1 MTSNTYNNSMNL
13 VAIVDSVG
21 RVILGR
27 DDQDKSNKQ
36 LLSLKNPA
44 VVNIQVNQ
52 ESGQIS
58 VQLIPFI
65 FREFVKES
73 TREQGV
79 SWQFQRSS
87 ITTSDDLELEPSIID
102 QYARIF
108 EGAPAP
114 EEVSAEPVELFD
126 DAETI
131 TESEAET
138 K

>member
-1 MTSNTYNNSMNL
+1 MNL

-27 DDQDKSNKQ
+27 SNEGKSTKSV
-36 LLSLKNPA
+36 LSLQNPA

-73 TREQGV
+73 TREKGV
-79 SWQFQRSS
+79 SWQFQRAS
-87 ITTSDDLELEPSIID
+87 ITTSDDLELEPPIIE

-108 EGAPAP
+108 EQAPAP
-114 EEVSAEPVELFD
+114 PVESSDPVELFD
-126 DAETI
+126 
-131 TESEAET
+131 EAEVT
-138 K
+138 EVEDTDEDSSADKK